1 MTAPGNAAAAAPAGT
16 PKIAIRGLSKAFGP
30 KVVLDGIDLDIE
42 AGESML
48 VIGGSGSGKSVLLKC
63 ILGLLHPDAGS
74 ILVDGEEVVG
84 LYGAELDRVRR
95 KFGMLFQN
103 AALFDSLPVRS
114 EEHTSE
120 LQSLMRI

>member
-1 MTAPGNAAAAAPAGT
+1 MT
-16 PKIAIRGLSKAFGP
+16 KIAMSGVTKTFGD
-30 KVVLDGIDLDIE
+30 KVVLDGVDLDIQP
-42 AGESML
+42 GESML

-74 ILVDGEEVVG
+74 IKVDDEEVVG

-103 AALFDSLPVRS
+103 AALDRKSTRLNS
-114 EEHTSE
+114 SH
-120 LQSLMRI
+120 

>member
-1 MTAPGNAAAAAPAGT
+1 M
-16 PKIAIRGLSKAFGP
+16 PKIAIRGLTKTFGD
-30 KVVLDGIDLDIE
+30 KVVLDGVDLDIQP
-42 AGESML
+42 GESML

-74 ILVDGEEVVG
+74 IKVDDEEVVG

-103 AALFDSLPVRS
+103 AARS

-120 LQSLMRI
+120 LQS

>member
-1 MTAPGNAAAAAPAGT
+1 MNERPEASDLSGQNAAMTAPGNAAAAAPAGT

-63 ILGLLHPDAGS
+63 ILGLLHP
-74 ILVDGEEVVG
+74 
-84 LYGAELDRVRR
+84 
-95 KFGMLFQN
+95 
-103 AALFDSLPVRS
+103 RS

-120 LQSLMRI
+120 LQSLMRISYAV